1 MRASRWRSAS
11 GTAGKVAEQLIVQTR
26 RVKWRLGP
34 NSSAYQ
40 PRSSTRLR
48 VITKAAFSISIEN
61 RVTFLGTALALRG
74 CGGITAIMR
83 YHPLQTTLPALL
95 LSLVAILLSSSITTA
110 QGPRRE
116 TPAAAQSHKVTS
128 LTAIEKGH
136 GVITFPIEELEV
148 TSVLVVLR
156 ENGTMLLA
164 LFSDL
169 QLQADGTW
177 SVSPVS
183 PQEIDL
189 TINGRAVGGEV
200 TGSGKLFLTEDL
212 KSFKRITFKG
222 QTCIGSNITVTFVAD
237 AAERARRRSF
247 IALMNEAVTRG
258 RT

>member
-1 MRASRWRSAS
+1 MRASRWRSTS
-11 GTAGKVAEQLIVQTR
+11 GTAGKVAGTVNCPDTPGQSGDLDQTHQLINLV
-26 RVKWRLGP
+26 V
-34 NSSAYQ
+34 
-40 PRSSTRLR
+40 PRDHG
-48 VITKAAFSISIEN
+48 ITKPLSVFPSKTRYLPWNGPCSSWLRRNKRNHEIPPIANHFTGLAA
-61 RVTFLGTALALRG
+61 
-74 CGGITAIMR
+74 ITR
-83 YHPLQTTLPALL
+83 
-95 LSLVAILLSSSITTA
+95 AILLSSSMTTA

-116 TPAAAQSHKVTS
+116 TPVAAQSQKVTS

-169 QLQADGTW
+169 QLQADGIW

-200 TGSGKLFLTEDL
+200 TGSGKLFLREDL

-237 AAERARRRSF
+237 AAKQPEDRSSP
-247 IALMNEAVTRG
+247 
-258 RT
+258 